1 MRHEALRSRGGLS
14 TGDKMKALDVL
25 ERAISLI
32 HGQRAKDYGDA
43 QASFQRMA
51 DLVNPIIK
59 KADGEL
65 TASDMA
71 IVMIQVKIA
80 RLQESPD
87 HVDSWTDIAGYAAL
101 GAQLAVT
108 QPDKAATGPTLTDG
122 ISSISA
128 NDIKPYNRDY
138 SQG

>member
-1 MRHEALRSRGGLS
+1 
-14 TGDKMKALDVL
+14 MKALDIL
-25 ERAISLI
+25 ERAISLV

-59 KADGEL
+59 KADGKL

-108 QPDKAATGPTLTDG
+108 EPDKAATGPTVPDG
-122 ISSISA
+122 ISFTGS
-128 NDIKPYNRDY
+128 NDIKPHKRDY

>member
-1 MRHEALRSRGGLS
+1 
-14 TGDKMKALDVL
+14 MKALDVL

-43 QASFQRMA
+43 KASFQRMA

-59 KADGEL
+59 KSDGKL

-71 IVMIQVKIA
+71 LVMIQVKIA
-80 RLQESPD
+80 RLQESPN
-87 HVDSWTDIAGYAAL
+87 HADSWIDIAGYAAL

-108 QPDKAATGPTLTDG
+108 EPDKAATGPTLPNG
-122 ISSISA
+122 ISSIGA
-128 NDIKPYNRDY
+128 NDIKPQWRDY
-138 SQG
+138 SQDI

>member
-1 MRHEALRSRGGLS
+1 MRHKALRLSGGLS

-59 KADGEL
+59 KADGNL
-65 TASDMA
+65 SASDMA

-80 RLQESPD
+80 RSAGKPRSRRF
-87 HVDSWTDIAGYAAL
+87 VD
-101 GAQLAVT
+101 
-108 QPDKAATGPTLTDG
+108 
-122 ISSISA
+122 
-128 NDIKPYNRDY
+128 
-138 SQG
+138 

>member
-1 MRHEALRSRGGLS
+1 
-14 TGDKMKALDVL
+14 MKALDVL

-51 DLVNPIIK
+51 NLINPIVRN
-59 KADGEL
+59 ADGNL
-65 TASDMA
+65 SASDMA

-108 QPDKAATGPTLTDG
+108 QPDKAATGPTLPNG
-122 ISSISA
+122 ISSIGA
-128 NDIKPYNRDY
+128 NDIKPHKRDY

>member
-1 MRHEALRSRGGLS
+1 
-14 TGDKMKALDVL
+14 MKALDVL

-59 KADGEL
+59 KADGKL

-80 RLQESPD
+80 RLQESPN
-87 HVDSWTDIAGYAAL
+87 HADSWIDIAGYAAL

-108 QPDKAATGPTLTDG
+108 EPDKAATGPTLPNG
-122 ISSISA
+122 ISSIGA
-128 NDIKPYNRDY
+128 NDTKPQWRDY
-138 SQG
+138 SQDI

>member
-1 MRHEALRSRGGLS
+1 
-14 TGDKMKALDVL
+14 MKALDVL

-43 QASFQRMA
+43 QSSFQRMA

-59 KADGEL
+59 KADSNL
-65 TASDMA
+65 SASDMA

-108 QPDKAATGPTLTDG
+108 EPDTGPTLHDG

-128 NDIKPYNRDY
+128 NDIKPYKRDY

>member
-1 MRHEALRSRGGLS
+1 
-14 TGDKMKALDVL
+14 MKALDVL

-59 KADGEL
+59 KADGKL

-71 IVMIQVKIA
+71 LVMIQVKIA
-80 RLQESPD
+80 RLQESPN
-87 HVDSWTDIAGYAAL
+87 HADSWIDIAGYAAL

-108 QPDKAATGPTLTDG
+108 EPDKAATGPTLPD
-122 ISSISA
+122 SISA
-128 NDIKPYNRDY
+128 IAANDSKPQWRDY
-138 SQG
+138 SQDI

>member
-1 MRHEALRSRGGLS
+1 
-14 TGDKMKALDVL
+14 MKALDVL

-59 KADGEL
+59 KADGKL

>member
-1 MRHEALRSRGGLS
+1 
-14 TGDKMKALDVL
+14 MKALDVL

-59 KADGEL
+59 KADGKL

-71 IVMIQVKIA
+71 LVMIQVKIA
-80 RLQESPD
+80 RLQESPN
-87 HVDSWTDIAGYAAL
+87 HADSWIDIAGYAAL
-101 GAQLAVT
+101 GAQLAVHLQQGGMVIFT
-108 QPDKAATGPTLTDG
+108 THEPLPIPGITPLQATL
-122 ISSISA
+122 SA
-128 NDIKPYNRDY
+128 
-138 SQG
+138 

>member
-1 MRHEALRSRGGLS
+1 
-14 TGDKMKALDVL
+14 MKALDVL

-59 KADGEL
+59 KADGKL

-80 RLQESPD
+80 RLQESPN
-87 HVDSWTDIAGYAAL
+87 HADSWIDIAGYAAL

-108 QPDKAATGPTLTDG
+108 EPDKAATGLTLPNG
-122 ISSISA
+122 ISSIGA
-128 NDIKPYNRDY
+128 NDTKPQWRDY
-138 SQG
+138 SQDI